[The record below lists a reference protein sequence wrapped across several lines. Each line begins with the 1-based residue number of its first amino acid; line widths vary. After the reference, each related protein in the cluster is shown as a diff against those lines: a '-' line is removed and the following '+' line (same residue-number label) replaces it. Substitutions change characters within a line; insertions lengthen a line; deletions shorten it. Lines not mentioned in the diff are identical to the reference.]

1 MSRDNS
7 TFISMLVCLFLF
19 GFFVLFCF
27 YVVFAVVVVA
37 IFPRSLSFSS
47 PFKGITSVWMEY
59 RIAFACSRIS
69 FFTIISAP
77 VERNFKGR

>member
-59 RIAFACSRIS
+59 RILFVCACVCLFTYI
-69 FFTIISAP
+69 FFL
-77 VERNFKGR
+77 RLFLRR